1 MKLSSTTLAVALA
14 MALSSTAADAFVPA
28 APAVGNSISSSNKV
42 SSPTEMHMVG
52 GIKDLFNDGKKKVV
66 KVIAGDYDKVAI
78 KARVDGLIADSPV
91 LMFSFTTWPF
101 CIK

>member
-1 MKLSSTTLAVALA
+1 MKLSSSTLAVALVA
-14 MALSSTAADAFVPA
+14 IALSSTVDAFVPA
-28 APAVGNSISSSNKV
+28 PIVGNSISNNKV
-42 SSPTEMHMVG
+42 SPATELHMVG

-91 LMFSFTTWPF
+91 LMFSFTT
-101 CIK
+101 

>member
-1 MKLSSTTLAVALA
+1 
-14 MALSSTAADAFVPA
+14 MALSSTAHAFVP
-28 APAVGNSISSSNKV
+28 APAVGNSISNNKV
-42 SSPTEMHMVG
+42 SSSTEIHMVG

>member
-1 MKLSSTTLAVALA
+1 MKLSSSTLAVALIA
-14 MALSSTAADAFVPA
+14 MALSSTADAFVL
-28 APAVGNSISSSNKV
+28 APAVGVDSISNNKV
-42 SSPTEMHMVG
+42 SSPTELHMVG

>member
-1 MKLSSTTLAVALA
+1 MKLSSSTLAVALIA
-14 MALSSTAADAFVPA
+14 MALSSTTADAFVPA
-28 APAVGNSISSSNKV
+28 PIVGNSISNNKV
-42 SSPTEMHMVG
+42 SPSPTEMHMVG

-91 LMFSFTTWPF
+91 LMFSFTT
-101 CIK
+101 

>member
-1 MKLSSTTLAVALA
+1 MKLSSSTLAVALIA
-14 MALSSTAADAFVPA
+14 VALSSTAADAFVPA
-28 APAVGNSISSSNKV
+28 PAVGNSIISNKV
-42 SSPTEMHMVG
+42 SSPTELHMVG

-91 LMFSFTTWPF
+91 LMFSFTT
-101 CIK
+101 

>member
-1 MKLSSTTLAVALA
+1 MKLSSSTLAVALIA
-14 MALSSTAADAFVPA
+14 MALSSTTADAFVPA
-28 APAVGNSISSSNKV
+28 PIVGNSISNNKV
-42 SSPTEMHMVG
+42 SSPTELHMVG

-91 LMFSFTTWPF
+91 LMFSFTT
-101 CIK
+101 

>member
-1 MKLSSTTLAVALA
+1 MKLSSSTLAVALA
-14 MALSSTAADAFVPA
+14 MALSSTADAFVP
-28 APAVGNSISSSNKV
+28 APAVGNSISNKV
-42 SSPTEMHMVG
+42 SPSPTELHMVG

-91 LMFSFTTWPF
+91 LMFSFTT
-101 CIK
+101 

>member
-1 MKLSSTTLAVALA
+1 MKLSSSTLAVALIA
-14 MALSSTAADAFVPA
+14 MTLSSTADAFVP
-28 APAVGNSISSSNKV
+28 APAVGNSISNNKV
-42 SSPTEMHMVG
+42 SSPTELHMVG

-91 LMFSFTTWPF
+91 LMFSFTT
-101 CIK
+101 

>member
-1 MKLSSTTLAVALA
+1 MKLSSSTLAVALA
-14 MALSSTAADAFVPA
+14 TIAVSSTADAFVPA
-28 APAVGNSISSSNKV
+28 PIVGDSISNINKV
-42 SSPTEMHMVG
+42 SSSTEMHMVG

-91 LMFSFTTWPF
+91 LMFSFTT
-101 CIK
+101 

>member
-1 MKLSSTTLAVALA
+1 MMKLSSSTLAVALA

-28 APAVGNSISSSNKV
+28 PIVGDSIISNKV
-42 SSPTEMHMVG
+42 SPSPTEMHMVG

-91 LMFSFTTWPF
+91 LMFSFTT
-101 CIK
+101 

>member
-1 MKLSSTTLAVALA
+1 MKLSSSTLAVALIA
-14 MALSSTAADAFVPA
+14 VALSSTAADAFVPA
-28 APAVGNSISSSNKV
+28 ASTVGNSIISNKV
-42 SSPTEMHMVG
+42 SSPTELHMVG

-91 LMFSFTTWPF
+91 LMFSFTP
-101 CIK
+101 

>member
-1 MKLSSTTLAVALA
+1 MKLSSSTLAVALA
-14 MALSSTAADAFVPA
+14 MALSSTADAFVPA
-28 APAVGNSISSSNKV
+28 PNKV
-42 SSPTEMHMVG
+42 STSSTEMHMVG

-91 LMFSFTTWPF
+91 LMFSFTT
-101 CIK
+101 